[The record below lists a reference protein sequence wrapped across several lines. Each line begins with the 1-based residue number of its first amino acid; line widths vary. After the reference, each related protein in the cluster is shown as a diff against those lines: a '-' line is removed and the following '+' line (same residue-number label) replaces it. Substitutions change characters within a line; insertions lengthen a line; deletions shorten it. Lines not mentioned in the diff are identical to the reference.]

1 MYSASLSQGDR
12 RAMTE
17 QECWEGNL
25 VETKYF
31 TISLPLSS
39 DIALPLQEE
48 GLEFLSLTMTSSI
61 LPVFMSHSGEISL
74 WLKKQQTLRTH

>member
-39 DIALPLQEE
+39 DIALLLQEE
-48 GLEFLSLTMTSSI
+48 GLGIFQPDNDFIHFTSFYV
-61 LPVFMSHSGEISL
+61 PL
-74 WLKKQQTLRTH
+74 W